1 MKKFKSLILI
11 LFFSLAVTALAQADK
26 LFSTDNEITS
36 YLKNSFGIN
45 NRFEISEPASEKPEI
60 VSEIPQSTENSTPE
74 LLKSSV
80 NNEIKIE
87 RFKPVPMRDGVKLY
101 ADVYMPAKPGKYP
114 TIVIRTCYG
123 VQRDGGHQ
131 DKIRFAQQ
139 GYAVVFADVRGR
151 YESEGQWYPFADEG
165 KDGYDIIEW
174 AAKQSFSNG
183 KVALQGGSYL
193 GHNQWAAMSQ
203 TPPHLVATFPG
214 VASTN
219 IYANWLTMGGAFRL
233 SFNYGWGVVRMPNRI
248 MLPQYWHT
256 EAYTPEELKYEN
268 ILWHLPLKDGDLKS
282 AGYAVKH
289 YRDWIDHESYDD
301 YWKSISDEENFSKMN
316 VPAHTYGGWFDIF
329 LMGTIN
335 GYIGMKNKAATPEA
349 RAGARMI
356 IGPWGHGPSQAF
368 GTVDFGPTANMKMF
382 ERELQFYDYHL
393 KGIKNGI
400 EKEDPVKLFYMGVDK
415 WRSEKDYPIPG
426 TQYKNLYLT
435 SNGNAN
441 SVRGDGE
448 LTFEAPKKAAAD
460 KYTYD
465 PKFPVMT
472 LGGNN
477 CCGTPTQAGPYDQ
490 RPLERR
496 EDVLVY
502 SSDFLKSAVT
512 IAGPVKMKLFAAT
525 DGPDTDWMIKLVD
538 VYPDG
543 RAMPISEGILRAR
556 FREGLDKIKLLT
568 PNQVYEY
575 DIELTGTANVFLPGH
590 RIRVDITSSNFPQF
604 DRNPNTGDP
613 FGSSDRI
620 RVAQQTIHHGGP
632 RLSSIVLPTVRPV
645 E

>member
-1 MKKFKSLILI
+1 
-11 LFFSLAVTALAQADK
+11 
-26 LFSTDNEITS
+26 
-36 YLKNSFGIN
+36 
-45 NRFEISEPASEKPEI
+45 
-60 VSEIPQSTENSTPE
+60 
-74 LLKSSV
+74 
-80 NNEIKIE
+80 
-87 RFKPVPMRDGVKLY
+87 
-101 ADVYMPAKPGKYP
+101 
-114 TIVIRTCYG
+114 
-123 VQRDGGHQ
+123 
-131 DKIRFAQQ
+131 
-139 GYAVVFADVRGR
+139 
-151 YESEGQWYPFADEG
+151 
-165 KDGYDIIEW
+165 
-174 AAKQSFSNG
+174 
-183 KVALQGGSYL
+183 
-193 GHNQWAAMSQ
+193 MSQ
-203 TPPHLVATFPG
+203 VPPSLVATFPG

-289 YRDWIDHESYDD
+289 YRDWIEHESYDS

-335 GYIGMKNKAATPEA
+335 GYIGMRNKAATPAA

-400 EKEDPVKLFYMGVDK
+400 ESEDPVKLFYMGIDK

-426 TQYKNLYLT
+426 TQYKNLYLS

-448 LTFEAPKKAAAD
+448 LSFEAPKNAAAD

-465 PKFPVMT
+465 PKSPVMT

-575 DIELTGTANVFLPGH
+575 EIEMTGTANVFKPGH

-613 FGSSDRI
+613 FGSSDRV
-620 RVAQQTIHHGGP
+620 RVAQQTIHHGGA
-632 RLSSIVLPTVRPV
+632 RLSSIVLPMVRPL